1 VPKDTN
7 KKVAKA
13 KEVLSNA
20 DAFQQS
26 VTGRS
31 PIPATHIQPL
41 VPPPTAPAMPAPQAD
56 VNSRL
61 GNIQAN
67 SDLLSFNKC

>member
-1 VPKDTN
+1 MPKDTN

-20 DAFQQS
+20 EAFQQS

-41 VPPPTAPAMPAPQAD
+41 VPPPSTSVPAPQAD

-67 SDLLSFNKC
+67 SDLLSLNK

>member
-1 VPKDTN
+1 VPKD

-13 KEVLSNA
+13 KQVLSNA
-20 DAFQQS
+20 EAFQQS

-31 PIPATHIQPL
+31 PVPATHIQPL
-41 VPPPTAPAMPAPQAD
+41 VPPPAAPAVPAPQAD

-67 SDLLSFNKC
+67 SDLLSLNK

>member
-1 VPKDTN
+1 VPKD

-13 KEVLSNA
+13 KQVLSNA
-20 DAFQQS
+20 EAFQQS

-31 PIPATHIQPL
+31 PVPATHIQPL
-41 VPPPTAPAMPAPQAD
+41 VPPPSAPAVPAPQAD
-56 VNSRL
+56 VNI

-67 SDLLSFNKC
+67 SDLLSLNK

>member
-1 VPKDTN
+1 VPKD

-13 KEVLSNA
+13 KQVLSNA
-20 DAFQQS
+20 EAFQQS

-31 PIPATHIQPL
+31 PVPATHIQPL
-41 VPPPTAPAMPAPQAD
+41 VPAAPAVAPQAD

-67 SDLLSFNKC
+67 SDLLSLNK